1 MVRCEHRAARAT
13 HHFEWTRAGTRDAV
27 VDAKQALEPLP
38 TRFGGGW
45 SAVTRRDVLKAGAGT
60 TVGGVALGAC
70 SRPTSA
76 PSAEVLVSPR
86 RGVGLGR
93 PPRVELYALVP
104 TLAKAFNASHR
115 GIRISVSGKNQ
126 GYRSAHYGLVSLGNG
141 GGMTIDY
148 GSLLPLNAALAALNF
163 NPNTIVPGAMEAYR
177 YGSAQVGLPVAQAP
191 IGIRWRRDV
200 FRAAGLAAPTPDW
213 TINDFVAA
221 CVEIKTMIPTGRVR
235 GLDGVL
241 PPLGMYGA
249 KLKNGTFASFSGAL
263 AEPAWWIAFALGY
276 GGDLVTRGRV
286 RLNGAAIRGLARLV
300 DIARQFG
307 DTTVVYAQTAPMA
320 DTFPLKYAMMFDVW
334 ASARGVDVALTTPMY
349 PPPGP
354 VLTFGKN
361 WAWARLPRFPL
372 RAEITTVLDGEGLQ
386 PSAHAVYHESSL
398 HTAVQSLVWLNRA
411 QARPSLD
418 AAGVPPVVTSTKVQ
432 KDFWSRQA
440 PDDRQVGEWS
450 QFVPYASALPLP
462 TGIASEMWSPL
473 LRAIAR
479 PASLPGLVREA
490 EHRMN
495 AAIAAQG
502 G

>member
-1 MVRCEHRAARAT
+1 M
-13 HHFEWTRAGTRDAV
+13 
-27 VDAKQALEPLP
+27 
-38 TRFGGGW
+38 
-45 SAVTRRDVLKAGAGT
+45 TRRDVLKAGAGI
-60 TVGGVALGAC
+60 TVGAVASGAC
-70 SRPTSA
+70 SRRTGA
-76 PSAEVLVSPR
+76 PSVDVLVSPLG
-86 RGVGLGR
+86 GVGLGR

-104 TLAKAFNASHR
+104 ALAKAFNASHR
-115 GIRISVSGKNQ
+115 GIRISASGKNE
-126 GYRSAHYGLVSLGNG
+126 GYRFARYDIVSLGNG
-141 GGMTIDY
+141 GGMTIAY

-163 NPNTIVPGAMEAYR
+163 NQNTIVPGAMEAFR
-177 YGSAQVGLPVAQAP
+177 YGSAQVGIPVAQSP

-221 CVEIKTMIPTGRVR
+221 CMEIKTMIPTGRVR

-241 PPLGMYGA
+241 PPLGVYAA
-249 KLKNGTFASFSGAL
+249 KRKNGTLAQFSGAL

-286 RLNGAAIRGLARLV
+286 RLDGAAIRGIAKLV
-300 DIARQFG
+300 DIAHRFG
-307 DTTVVYAQTAPMA
+307 DRTVVDTQTAPMVDA
-320 DTFPLKYAMMFDVW
+320 LPLKYAMMFDVW
-334 ASARGVDVALTTPMY
+334 ASSRGVDVASTTPMY

-372 RAEITTVLDGEGLQ
+372 RAVITTVLDGEGLQ
-386 PSAHAVYHESSL
+386 PSTHAGHHESSL

-411 QARPSLD
+411 QARPLLD
-418 AAGVPPVVTSTKVQ
+418 AADVPPVVSSTKVQ
-432 KDFWSRQA
+432 KDFWSRQG
-440 PDDRQVGEWS
+440 PEDRQVGEWS

-462 TGIASEMWSPL
+462 TGIAYEMWSPL

-495 AAIAAQG
+495 EAVAAKG